1 MSFFQGKF
9 GKIYYQVK
17 GEGFPVIF
25 ISGMG
30 ASHQEWFCQIPSLS
44 KKFKVITFDNAG
56 SGRSVHPDC
65 EISIHEMAEDVS
77 TLVQYLKLERVVLI
91 GSSMGGLI
99 AQSCLE
105 LFPKKIAGLV
115 LSSTFEGINSH
126 MIAVL
131 SPLLKSRQ
139 SAKVRVKNV
148 LPLMISEKFIRE
160 EAKIVHRYISQAE
173 EMSAP
178 REVLQRQVRAVLNFS
193 PHPPRSTHKMPM
205 LILVG
210 AQDPI
215 TPPSLAE
222 DLQKR
227 YPQAQLHLFEGAK
240 HLPHIE
246 RAQEF
251 NDQLEQF
258 LTHVVRGNSKL

>member
-1 MSFFQGKF
+1 MPFFQGKF
-9 GKIYYQVK
+9 GKIYYQIK

-25 ISGMG
+25 VSGMG
-30 ASHQEWFCQIPSLS
+30 ASHQEWFCQVPVLA
-44 KKFKVITFDNAG
+44 KKFQIITFDNAG

-77 TLVQYLKLERVVLI
+77 TLVQHLKLERVVLI

-99 AQSCLE
+99 AQCCLE
-105 LFPKKIAGLV
+105 LFSKKIAGLI
-115 LSSTFEGINSH
+115 LSSTFEGVNSH

-139 SAKVRVKNV
+139 SSKVRIKNV

-160 EAKIVHRYISQAE
+160 EPKIVQRYINQAE

-210 AQDPI
+210 DQDVI
-215 TPPSLAE
+215 TTPSMAE
-222 DLQKR
+222 HLQKR
-227 YPQAQLHLFEGAK
+227 YPQAKLHLFKGAK

-258 LTHVVRGNSKL
+258 LRHL